1 MENCV
6 FIDCFVVLLLYVVK
20 LVTVHGI
27 ILHTACTSWLLRSPE
42 GTKAKRISSK
52 MTSAL

>member
-27 ILHTACTSWLLRSPE
+27 LHTACTSWLLRSPE
-42 GTKAKRISSK
+42 WH
-52 MTSAL
+52 